1 MSAKSPTN
9 RSSPADG
16 RSKVSELRTVN
27 RQSGQN
33 SDSGLPGVASIQSAG
48 LATDSHII
56 PHCLSHTLVNI
67 SFDFAGLLTTVSRYS
82 HGKSC
87 GSDIVRHLEYHHT
100 CRGHRKTAK
109 NRICGLL
116 LVEDQLQCHG
126 LSIGVNTR
134 RCLGHGFAI
143 AGNHDAS
150 AGVIFCF

>member
-1 MSAKSPTN
+1 MQ
-9 RSSPADG
+9 R
-16 RSKVSELRTVN
+16 
-27 RQSGQN
+27 
-33 SDSGLPGVASIQSAG
+33 AG

-56 PHCLSHTLVNI
+56 SHCLSHTIANTA
-67 SFDFAGLLTTVSRYS
+67 FDFAGLLTTVSRYS
-82 HGKSC
+82 HGKTF
-87 GSDIVRHLEYHHT
+87 GGDIVRHLEYRHP

-150 AGVIFCF
+150 AGAIFRF